1 MKFAAASRRADRSPD
16 TEHVRS
22 SVADGGREAERVR
35 WRRRFRDGVIGVLPL
50 MVGVVPF
57 ALVFGMSA
65 RAGGWSVIETQALSM
80 LLFAGSAQLA
90 VLSLAAGGAAGAA
103 IVVVVALLNLR
114 HVLYGMALARW
125 LPRDE
130 PPPRPLLAAL
140 VTDESF
146 GLATREAVAGRPS
159 AAFLWGSSVTLYVLF
174 AIFTL
179 AGALLG
185 DRIPDPTGLGLD
197 IVFPLTFLAL
207 LLVVVRGW
215 RDWLVAALSGGLVVA
230 LRQVLDGGTALLGA
244 TVAAAAIGALLLGD
258 SGGPARQSDAPGLD
272 VDPDYPEDRRAPVRN
287 AGAAPRPEPGTIPSA
302 AAFPRDRSE
311 TDSGRG

>member
-1 MKFAAASRRADRSPD
+1 MKIAASRRDDRSP
-16 TEHVRS
+16 
-22 SVADGGREAERVR
+22 VAAAGVPAGSGTQQDRAQ
-35 WRRRFRDGVIGVLPL
+35 WRKRFRDGVVAILPL

-65 RAGGWSVIETQALSM
+65 RAGGWSVVETQALSM

-90 VLSLAAGGAAGAA
+90 VLSLAAGGAAGAT

-146 GLATREAVAGRPS
+146 GLATREAVAGRAS
-159 AAFLWGSSVTLYVLF
+159 AAFLWGSSVTLYLLF
-174 AIFTL
+174 AVFTL
-179 AGALLG
+179 VGALLG
-185 DRIPDPTGLGLD
+185 DRIPDPSGLGLD

-215 RDWLVAALSGGLVVA
+215 RDWLVAALSGALVVA
-230 LRQVLDGGTALLGA
+230 LRQVTDGGTALLGA
-244 TVAAAAIGALLLGD
+244 TVAAAAIGAVLLGND
-258 SGGPARQSDAPGLD
+258 DRTGAPSATDGPGLD
-272 VDPDYPEDRRAPVRN
+272 VDPDFAADLDHRPRRRPAI
-287 AGAAPRPEPGTIPSA
+287 APRGERHARPEVTV
-302 AAFPRDRSE
+302 
-311 TDSGRG
+311 TVSGGQRGEAHRG

>member
-1 MKFAAASRRADRSPD
+1 M
-16 TEHVRS
+16 
-22 SVADGGREAERVR
+22 AERAR
-35 WRRRFRDGVIGVLPL
+35 WRTRFRDGVVAVLPL

-65 RAGGWSVIETQALSM
+65 RAGGWSLVETQALSM

-90 VLSLAAGGAAGAA
+90 VLSLAAGGAAGAT

-125 LPRDE
+125 LPRDD

-146 GLATREAVAGRPS
+146 GLATREAVAGRAS

-174 AIFTL
+174 AVFTL
-179 AGALLG
+179 VGALLG
-185 DRIPDPTGLGLD
+185 DRIPDPGGLGLD

-215 RDWLVAALSGGLVVA
+215 RDWLVAALSGGLVVV
-230 LRQVLDGGTALLGA
+230 LRQVVDGGTALLGA
-244 TVAAAAIGALLLGD
+244 TVVAAAAGAILLGAAD
-258 SGGPARQSDAPGLD
+258 DNPSQHVDGPALD
-272 VDPDYPEDRRAPVRN
+272 VDPDFEADLARESAHRPKAGGHGASGPASERAP
-287 AGAAPRPEPGTIPSA
+287 AA
-302 AAFPRDRSE
+302 RDDARTE
-311 TDSGRG
+311 EHRG